1 MGGDIGLSGVSRQ
14 GGGLG
19 RSFRRLA
26 HSREL
31 ETKLGRRALKI
42 CDVFQR
48 SLGLARRDRGTFFAR
63 AGERIGNRAGDVAQL
78 NAERHDT
85 GPQARFG
92 AILLRQ
98 HDHDRTE
105 DPGHRVQDVRMAIL
119 ASADAIDPDGI
130 TNRDARAIE
139 LRAVA
144 RKPRVREAGFRFA
157 DLTSAGGLDRA
168 LCCVGKAALVG
179 GERPITHD
187 GKGRLSFP
195 MRADRARS
203 IYVGM
208 WTSTTARGKNADD
221 ARRRNGSRE
230 KLIDWPASSRWLKRE
245 WLARVCRLRRIVF
258 ESELDC
264 DPVTCAR

>member
-1 MGGDIGLSGVSRQ
+1 MSGVSRQ

-48 SLGLARRDRGTFFAR
+48 GFGLARRNRGTFFAR

-85 GPQARFG
+85 GPKARFG
-92 AILLRQ
+92 AVLLGQ

-119 ASADAIDPDGI
+119 VRADAIDPDCI
-130 TNRDARAIE
+130 TNGDARTIE
-139 LRAVA
+139 LRTIAG
-144 RKPRVREAGFRFA
+144 EACVWGASFGLA
-157 DLTSAGGLDRA
+157 DLSPASGLNRPLRSVSKA
-168 LCCVGKAALVG
+168 PFVCGK
-179 GERPITHD
+179 RPTTHD
-187 GKGRLSFP
+187 GKHRLTFL
-195 MRADRARS
+195 MRANLATGMFAR
-203 IYVGM
+203 M
-208 WTSTTARGKNADD
+208 WTSTTARGGNAVD
-221 ARRRNGSRE
+221 ARCRNGSRE
-230 KLIDWPASSRWLKRE
+230 TD
-245 WLARVCRLRRIVF
+245 
-258 ESELDC
+258 
-264 DPVTCAR
+264 